1 MPINPQVF
9 REYDIRG
16 NAERDFSEA
25 DVRRLTHA
33 VISYFELH
41 GRKSMVLGHDCR
53 LSSPRIAATIL
64 DVSRERRM
72 RTVNIGMVTTPAF
85 YYAAKHL
92 GVDAGII
99 VTASHNPPPDN
110 GMKVLLGPST
120 IHGAEIK
127 RIHDIAEALDLA
139 EVAATGE
146 AATSATAA
154 APAYADIYSEYDIVT
169 PYVKTLTEKIRLG
182 PRKLKV
188 VVDCGNGTA
197 GPITERF
204 LQALGIDYLPLYF
217 TPDGT
222 FPNHEADP
230 TKVKNLKD
238 LRTKVLEAGAD
249 LGIGFDGDGDRI
261 GVVDDQGTIIWGDT
275 LMALFWREILPKY
288 PGTTCLVEVKCSQA
302 LVDEIVRLGGVP
314 VFCRTGHSLIKAKM
328 REVGAVF
335 TGEMSGHI
343 FFADEYYGFDD
354 ALYAAGRLLRLLSG
368 TGVAGHS
375 PASELPSLSQLV
387 ASIPTYYS
395 TPETRI
401 PCPDDIKFTVVA
413 ALKEELN
420 RVYPTITID
429 GVRAAFPEGW
439 GLFRASNTGPV
450 IVTRCEGKTPA
461 RLQEYMAILEQ
472 ALRTV
477 APGMTIPWDSV

>member
-1 MPINPQVF
+1 MPVNPVIF

-16 NAERDFSEA
+16 DAERDLNDA
-25 DVRRLTHA
+25 DLRRLTHA
-33 VISYFELH
+33 LITYFAAH
-41 GRKSMVLGHDCR
+41 GRKAMVLGHDCR
-53 LSSPRIAATIL
+53 LSSPRIVATML
-64 DVSRERRM
+64 QVARERGM
-72 RTVNIGMVTTPAF
+72 RVVDIGMVTTPAF
-85 YYAAKHL
+85 YYATKHL
-92 GVDAGII
+92 GVDAGCV

-110 GMKVLLGPST
+110 GMKVLLGAST
-120 IHGAEIK
+120 IHGEEVK
-127 RIHDIAEALDLA
+127 RIRDLAETLDLA

-146 AATSATAA
+146 AGTFDEAGMGAQAEL
-154 APAYADIYSEYDIVT
+154 YSQYDILT
-169 PYVKTLTEKIRLG
+169 PYVGMLAEKIRLG

-197 GPITERF
+197 GPVTARF
-204 LQALGIDYLPLYF
+204 LQALGVDYIPLYF

-230 TKVKNLKD
+230 TKLKNLAD
-238 LRTKVLEAGAD
+238 LRARVLAEGAD

-261 GVVDDQGTIIWGDT
+261 GVVDETGEVLWGDT

-314 VFCRTGHSLIKAKM
+314 EFCRTGHSLIKAKM
-328 REVGAVF
+328 REIGAVF

-354 ALYAAGRLLRLLSG
+354 ALYAAGRLLRLLSQ
-368 TGVAGHS
+368 TEAPLSRLAG
-375 PASELPSLSQLV
+375 ELPR
-387 ASIPTYYS
+387 YYN

-401 PCPDDIKFTVVA
+401 ACPDERKFGVVEALRAELGKQWPIITV
-413 ALKEELN
+413 
-420 RVYPTITID
+420 D
-429 GVRAAFPEGW
+429 GVRAVFPHGW

-450 IVTRCEGKTPA
+450 IVTRAEGKTPQHK
-461 RLQEYMAILEQ
+461 QEYMAVLSA
-472 ALRTV
+472 ALAAV
-477 APGMTIPWDSV
+477 APDLTIPW